1 VTLTAKVSET
11 VRKVAFDSGD
21 VVRAGDVIVDLSSGA
36 QLAGLEEARASF
48 QEAERQLA
56 RSQELAQTKIISES
70 QLDTQRSIRDAAKA
84 RMDVV
89 RAQLSDRV
97 ITAPFDGILGLRRV
111 SPGSL
116 VTPGTEIATL
126 DDISVIKLD
135 FTVPERYLAV
145 LSRGQQIAARSE
157 TYPDRDFTGVVA
169 SVDSRVDP
177 VTRSVTVRADVPNP
191 DRLLRPGM
199 LLSVRLYQSPREAIV
214 VPEIA
219 VLQVGTQAFVYR
231 VSREQTAER
240 VKVELGSR
248 RRGEVE
254 IAAGLAAGDTIVT
267 EGAVKLR
274 DGVRITTAAGAAAAA
289 GQ

>member
-1 VTLTAKVSET
+1 
-11 VRKVAFDSGD
+11 
-21 VVRAGDVIVDLSSGA
+21 
-36 QLAGLEEARASF
+36 
-48 QEAERQLA
+48 
-56 RSQELAQTKIISES
+56 
-70 QLDTQRSIRDAAKA
+70 
-84 RMDVV
+84 
-89 RAQLSDRV
+89 
-97 ITAPFDGILGLRRV
+97 
-111 SPGSL
+111 
-116 VTPGTEIATL
+116 
-126 DDISVIKLD
+126 
-135 FTVPERYLAV
+135 
-145 LSRGQQIAARSE
+145 
-157 TYPDRDFTGVVA
+157 
-169 SVDSRVDP
+169 
-177 VTRSVTVRADVPNP
+177 VPNP